1 MYFATA
7 ALALLAGTALAAP
20 TPQEGGEAAPGQ
32 PPFQILTC
40 QAQSIKVKTEWNTA
54 FLVCPFSSYHWAR
67 GTRST
72 GHECS
77 YAEPWAHRRVVR
89 QI

>member
-54 FLVCPFSSYHWAR
+54 FLVCPFSPI
-67 GTRST
+67 T
-72 GHECS
+72 GQGGQGQRATS
-77 YAEPWAHRRVVR
+77 VAMPSLGRTDA
-89 QI
+89 